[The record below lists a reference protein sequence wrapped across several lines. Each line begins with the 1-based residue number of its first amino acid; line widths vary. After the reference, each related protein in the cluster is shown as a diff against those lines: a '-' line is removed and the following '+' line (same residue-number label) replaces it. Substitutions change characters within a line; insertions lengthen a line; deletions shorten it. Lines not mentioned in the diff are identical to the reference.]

1 MRADHDQRHEPHCR
15 ARAGRVHAFSGRVA
29 VGLLIAGVALLPTLV
44 SGVAGTP
51 AASAAEATVNLGTAT
66 PFSVLAGAGVTNTG
80 PTVLGGDLGTCPTPA
95 ITGFPP
101 GVANGTTHA
110 NDAVACQAKS
120 DLTIAYDSAA
130 GRAPT
135 KTYSGPTDLG
145 GSTLLTGV
153 YKSPESFAITGT
165 LTLDAKHVEDAVF
178 IFQAASTLIT
188 ATDSRVSLING
199 AQACNVFW
207 QVGSSSTLG
216 VGSTFAG
223 TVMALASITANTKAN
238 VDGRLLARNGA
249 VTLDANKVSA
259 AACATDDTS
268 SDGGSSDGGSTNN
281 GSPDNGSP
289 DNGSPASSTTQ
300 PSSTATTAQGD
311 STSSTRSGS
320 AITGATDTS
329 GPATATDVLGGSVNG
344 TGLNGGAPAATLPRS
359 GSPIAATLLLA
370 LLALLLGSAA
380 TRFGRARHG

>member
-1 MRADHDQRHEPHCR
+1 MRADHEQLNTSHPRPS
-15 ARAGRVHAFSGRVA
+15 AVFVHAFSGRMG
-29 VGLLIAGVALLPTLV
+29 VGLLIAGIALVPTLV
-44 SGVAGTP
+44 GSVAGTP
-51 AASAAEATVNLGTAT
+51 AASAAEATVNLGTAA

-135 KTYSGPTDLG
+135 KTYAGPTDLG
-145 GSTLLTGV
+145 GSTLLSGV
-153 YKSPESFAITGT
+153 YKSPESLAITGR
-165 LTLDAKHVEDAVF
+165 LTLDAKHVPDAVF
-178 IFQAASTLIT
+178 IFQAASTLVT
-188 ATDSRVSLING
+188 ATGSSVQLING

-207 QVGSSSTLG
+207 QVGSSATLD
-216 VGSTFAG
+216 VDSIFAG
-223 TVMALASITANTKAN
+223 TVMALASITANRKAT

-259 AACATDDTS
+259 AACATGDTS
-268 SDGGSSDGGSTNN
+268 PDGGSPEGSDKGS
-281 GSPDNGSP
+281 
-289 DNGSPASSTTQ
+289 
-300 PSSTATTAQGD
+300 SSTATTQPASTPTTEEGN

-320 AITGATDTS
+320 AALAEDTTAS
-329 GPATATDVLGGSVNG
+329 GPATATEGLGASVADR
-344 TGLNGGAPAATLPRS
+344 TGLNGPAPAATLPRT
-359 GSPIAATLLLA
+359 GSPIAAALLLA
-370 LLALLLGSAA
+370 GVALLLGSAA
-380 TRFGRARHG
+380 LRLGRARHG